1 MTQTLE
7 AASLL
12 ADFRTRRHN
21 GSLDAEQVEREA
33 RRAADLII
41 ALIGSGA
48 VTCVTRCAT
57 RNRGGRESGS
67 RAPASN
73 FILALIERLNDSSTQ
88 RPANSTTEPSRK

>member
-21 GSLDAEQVEREA
+21 GSLDAEHVEREA

-41 ALIGSGA
+41 SAHREWGGYLRDA
-48 VTCVTRCAT
+48 VTLLCEI
-57 RNRGGRESGS
+57 GGRES
-67 RAPASN
+67 
-73 FILALIERLNDSSTQ
+73 
-88 RPANSTTEPSRK
+88 